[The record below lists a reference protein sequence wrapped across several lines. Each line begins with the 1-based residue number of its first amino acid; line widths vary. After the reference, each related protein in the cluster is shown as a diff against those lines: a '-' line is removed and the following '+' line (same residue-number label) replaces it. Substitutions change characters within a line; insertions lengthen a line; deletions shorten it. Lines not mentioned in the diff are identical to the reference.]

1 MIRAQWKASGRIAV
15 GAFACLFLSAP
26 GSAADSKSGKAP
38 SGLMVHVPLDGS
50 FVDARSLGAVRPE
63 ASGTPAFLP
72 GMVGQAALPGA
83 EQSVVGELHVT
94 RLSRLMLR
102 GHTPEQGTIMVWCRL
117 TPAAGDS
124 AAITVIGSDDPLALS
139 VAVVSDPPTVRAS
152 FMDRAGALHAISAPL
167 PATADS
173 MAGTAAANVAASWVH
188 VALGWDS
195 EAGTVTAFA
204 AGRPIAQLAG
214 PAYEMPGLPQ
224 QFDLGNPRAAIDD
237 FRLYD
242 RLLAPEELATLPGLA
257 GR

>member
-1 MIRAQWKASGRIAV
+1 MIRAQCAASRQVAAV
-15 GAFACLFLSAP
+15 ALACLLTGAL
-26 GSAADSKSGKAP
+26 AAAGEPKPGKAP

-50 FVDARSLGAVRPE
+50 FVDARSLGAVRAE
-63 ASGTPAFLP
+63 ESGTPAFLP
-72 GMVGQAALPGA
+72 GVVGQAALPGT
-83 EQSVVGELHVT
+83 EQSVVGQLHVT

-102 GHTPEQGTIMVWCRL
+102 GNTPAQGTIMVWCRL
-117 TPAAGDS
+117 ASTAGDS

-152 FMDRAGALHAISAPL
+152 FMDRAGARHAISAPL
-167 PATADS
+167 PAAADS
-173 MAGTAAANVAASWVH
+173 TAGAAAANAAPSWVH

-195 EAGTVTAFA
+195 GAGTVTAFA
-204 AGRPIAQLAG
+204 AGRPIAHLTG
-214 PAYEMPGLPQ
+214 PAYEMPGLPRE
-224 QFDLGNPRAAIDD
+224 FDLGNPLAAIDD

>member
-1 MIRAQWKASGRIAV
+1 MIRVQWQVSQRIAV
-15 GAFACLFLSAP
+15 VALACLLPSAP
-26 GSAADSKSGKAP
+26 GSAGDPKPGKAP

-50 FVDARSLGAVRPE
+50 FVDARSLGAVRAE
-63 ASGTPAFLP
+63 ERGTPAFLP
-72 GMVGQAALPGA
+72 GVVGQAALPGT
-83 EQSVVGELHVT
+83 EQSVVGVLHVT

-102 GHTPEQGTIMVWCRL
+102 GRTPAQGTIMVWCRPA
-117 TPAAGDS
+117 PAAGDS

-152 FMDRAGALHAISAPL
+152 FMDRAGAPHAISAPL
-167 PATADS
+167 PAAADS
-173 MAGTAAANVAASWVH
+173 IAGGAAANVGASWVH

-195 EAGTVTAFA
+195 AAGTVTAFA
-204 AGRPIAQLAG
+204 GGQPIAQLTG
-214 PAYEMPGLPQ
+214 SPYEMPGLPQ

-242 RLLAPEELATLPGLA
+242 RLLAPEELASLPGLA